1 VFQYVCVNSLP
12 IFQYIHDKFVLL
24 LLYRM
29 GTDWNQVMSQYGSF
43 LSQIDE
49 QPMGTQHFELQ
60 VDAHVE
66 GSTPPAVPKKPN
78 QRKKLANFTADED
91 TRVCHAWLAVSCDPI
106 INTGQKCQGF
116 WSRITEAFN
125 SRRGTLPERST
136 KSLMS
141 RWDTIKTQ
149 CSTFAG
155 YMMTVL
161 RQNPSG
167 LTDAD
172 KVQLYYQT

>member
-1 VFQYVCVNSLP
+1 
-12 IFQYIHDKFVLL
+12 
-24 LLYRM
+24 M

-43 LSQIDE
+43 LSQHEE
-49 QPMGTQHFELQ
+49 QPVGSEQFVLL
-60 VDAHVE
+60 VDGLAE
-66 GSTPPAVPKKPN
+66 GSTPPAVAKKAN
-78 QRKKLANFTADED
+78 QQTKLANFTADED
-91 TRVCHAWLAVSCDPI
+91 MRVCHAWLAVSCDPI
-106 INTGQKCQGF
+106 INTGQKHQGF
-116 WSRITEAFN
+116 WSQIIEAYN

-149 CSTFAG
+149 CSAFAG

-172 KVQLYYQT
+172 KVHLIP